1 MSQQVDK
8 KSEGL
13 RVLARMVAASYKR
26 QLSEAKTMPMAPSKR
41 RHLLAEESLLSRATN
56 VTLLEEEKWPHR

>member
-13 RVLARMVAASYKR
+13 RALARMVAASYKR
-26 QLSEAKTMPMAPSKR
+26 QLSEAKTMPMTPSKR
-41 RHLLAEESLLSRATN
+41 RHLLEEESPRSRATN
-56 VTLLEEEKWPHR
+56 ETLLGEEKWQRR